1 MGESGDFP
9 GSMCRERSRRI
20 GLQTPDSEDSGFPS
34 ALPKER
40 SGDFGKNI
48 IHRRSCFVNKG
59 GNKISR
65 MIELKRKISRLCLRL
80 LGFPFGYAWEVP
92 FK

>member
-34 ALPKER
+34 ALPKEG

-48 IHRRSCFVNKG
+48 IHR
-59 GNKISR
+59 
-65 MIELKRKISRLCLRL
+65 
-80 LGFPFGYAWEVP
+80 
-92 FK
+92 